1 MSETASRTQ
10 QPPAPECYSLASAV
24 IDMLNILDYEANFCD
39 KDTPPVHPIY
49 FCGPA
54 GNAALQFAYFTR
66 LVAWLLS
73 LLKKRAAWDEYD
85 DPHTVC
91 TNILVALK
99 DAGLPADFPPQR
111 LKTGYGDT
119 VLHGLCGKV
128 IEKTGFRFLEPDFS
142 VLDQGQPRTDFEND
156 MGDELE
162 EEVEDSVSD
171 GDDDAEYFGAAPPGP
186 SRGESF
192 AVGLLEEK
200 QIVRSTVKPE
210 DWRVECERVSHRLR
224 KIGPGL
230 VDREWRSHLMQTQ
243 QYHDLFNSQFPT
255 VKAQLTKLS
264 AELDKS
270 LREIVEKE
278 EIIGRLFDNKAES
291 YRQMAAAH
299 EDKTKE
305 YNELNDSIL
314 NLQMELKTITDSLE
328 QTRHEM
334 EQRSSTVTD
343 TQPLVKLKDTI
354 KRMKAEM
361 RQMDLRIGIVSHTL
375 LQTHLRSPADQENS
389 GILGINTWENEDED

>member
-1 MSETASRTQ
+1 PNPNDPFVPEIANLLKSDKSKHDAHAREWTHKYAIARAISGMSETASRTQ

-111 LKTGYGDT
+111 LKTGYGNT
-119 VLHGLCGKV
+119 AAMAK
-128 IEKTGFRFLEPDFS
+128 PDFS
-142 VLDQGQPRTDFEND
+142 VLDQGQPRTDFENS

-162 EEVEDSVSD
+162 EEVEDAVSD
-171 GDDDAEYFGAAPPGP
+171 GEDDAEYFGAAAAGP

-192 AVGLLEEK
+192 SNGLLEEK

-243 QYHDLFNSQFPT
+243 HQFPT

-270 LREIVEKE
+270 LREI
-278 EIIGRLFDNKAES
+278 
-291 YRQMAAAH
+291 
-299 EDKTKE
+299 
-305 YNELNDSIL
+305 
-314 NLQMELKTITDSLE
+314 
-328 QTRHEM
+328 
-334 EQRSSTVTD
+334 
-343 TQPLVKLKDTI
+343 
-354 KRMKAEM
+354 
-361 RQMDLRIGIVSHTL
+361 
-375 LQTHLRSPADQENS
+375 
-389 GILGINTWENEDED
+389 